1 MRALEGRPEEGGGAT
16 LLADRDAFHADA
28 LPVDQPDAYLP
39 RDRRRALLD
48 GASIP
53 DRVHGAALFADIS
66 GFTPLTETL
75 AAELGAQRGAEELTA
90 SIGRVFHAVIE
101 ELDLLGGEVLY
112 FSGDAITCW
121 LDGDDGTRAVSAAVA
136 MREAIERVGR
146 IVTPG
151 GSAIQLA
158 LKVAVAVGSARRF
171 VVGDPDIQLIDVLA
185 GRLIDALAEAEHHAD
200 KDDVVLDASA
210 VDALGPR
217 VTLRERRGDRGAAVL
232 DRLLVPVERVPA
244 VQPPALPEEL
254 VQPWLLPAVYERLR
268 TGRGEF
274 LAELRP
280 AYPVFIRFGGI
291 DYDDDDEAIDK
302 LDGFVRQAQR
312 IFARFGGN
320 VLQLTLGDK
329 GAYLYG
335 VFGSPIAHEDDAA
348 RAAAAALE
356 LRDLEKTTA
365 VQDLQIGIA
374 HGRLRS
380 GTYGH
385 ELRRTFVCLGD
396 AVNLAARL
404 MGKAPA
410 GSVYVSDAVRVAAG
424 EAFVWRQL
432 DDLTV
437 KGKAAPIVAH
447 ELAGSLERASRRRLR
462 FELPLAGRME
472 ELATL
477 ERAMARALAGNGQAI
492 GIAAEAGMGKSRLIA
507 EFVRDVRRRGL
518 PVAVGE
524 CQSFGTSSPYFVWRE
539 IWRQLLGLEDGE
551 TEAQVDA
558 LRATVETIDPTL
570 VPRLPLLGVVV
581 GLEIPDTELT
591 ATFDAKLRK
600 ASLEDLLAQLVRH
613 LAVPEPIVLVLEDCH
628 WMDELSRDLL
638 EAVLR
643 ATAASKVLVLV
654 AYRPA
659 AGPGGDLGIERM
671 PMFEELSLTEL
682 STDEIGQVVRARVE
696 QLAGA
701 GVQPS
706 DQLVELV
713 ASRAEGNPL
722 YVEELVGYVAS
733 RGVDLTDPRAVA
745 QVELPESLHSLVLS
759 RIDRLPEAPRR
770 TLKVASVIGRVFRAP
785 VLPDVYPDL
794 GNLDAVRDNLG
805 RLRGAD
811 LVRLDREAD
820 EAYLFKHV
828 VTQEVAY
835 ESMPFAVRSS
845 LHRHVGRHLERTAEE
860 AGGGDLDLLAFH
872 YGRSDD
878 GAKKVE
884 YLGRAADAA
893 QAAYANAAAIDY
905 LERLLPLLDGPARA
919 EALLK
924 LARILTLTGDLARAG
939 EIGGQ
944 ARDAAEAVGDVSAVG
959 WSEVALGEV
968 ARRQGRFDHA
978 VERLT
983 AARSTFLTVGDEA
996 GVGRALHLLGT
1007 VSSQRGAHD
1016 DAERIYQ
1023 ESAAIRERIGDRAGL
1038 AAIWTNLGIVADQRG
1053 DFPASKAFNERAL
1066 EINRELGNRWGIA
1079 NALNNIAVVDF
1090 QEGRLEP
1097 ARELGT
1103 EAVQILVEI
1112 GDAQMLA
1119 IARHSL
1125 ANVLRALGE
1134 MDEARELLADSLV
1147 TYRQLDDRW
1156 GLAFLV
1162 EDIGVFAAHQ
1172 GDFVAALEL
1181 LGAADRIR
1189 ANDDLPRAPG
1199 HDRELQKEFAAA
1211 RAALGDEAAAAQAHG
1226 AEWDLDAAL
1235 DRAGELVQGS
1245 D

>member
-1 MRALEGRPEEGGGAT
+1 MQGAGGA
-16 LLADRDAFHADA
+16 LVADPDTPLADA
-28 LPVDQPDAYLP
+28 LAVDEPDAYLP
-39 RDRRRALLD
+39 RDRRRALLE
-48 GASIP
+48 GASLP
-53 DRVHGAALFADIS
+53 DRVRGAALFADIS

-101 ELDLLGGEVLY
+101 ELDRLGGEVIY

-121 LDGDDGTRAVSAAVA
+121 LDGDDGARAVAAAVG

-151 GSAIQLA
+151 GTEIQLA
-158 LKVAVAVGSARRF
+158 LKVAVAVGAARRF

-185 GRLIDALAEAEHHAD
+185 GRLIDALADAEHHAD
-200 KDDVVLDASA
+200 KGDVILDRSA
-210 VDALGPR
+210 VEALGPR
-217 VTLRERRGDRGAAVL
+217 VTVGARRGDGSAVVL

-244 VQPPALPEEL
+244 AQPPPLPEEL
-254 VQPWLLPAVYERLR
+254 VRPWLLPAVYERIR

-280 AYPVFIRFGGI
+280 AYPVFVRFAGI
-291 DYDDDDEAIDK
+291 DYDDDEEAIEK

-356 LRDLEKTTA
+356 LRELEKTTGA
-365 VQDLQIGIA
+365 RDLQIGIA

-385 ELRRTFVCLGD
+385 AMRRTFVCLGD

-404 MGKAPA
+404 MSRAPA
-410 GSVYVSDAVRVAAG
+410 GAVYVGDAVRRAAG

-437 KGKAAPIVAH
+437 KGKSAPIVAH
-447 ELAGSLERASRRRLR
+447 ELTGSLERASRRRLR
-462 FELPLAGRME
+462 FELPLAGRLE
-472 ELATL
+472 ELAAL
-477 ERAMARALAGNGQAI
+477 EGAMARAAAGNGQAI
-492 GIAAEAGMGKSRLIA
+492 GIAADAGMGKSRLLA
-507 EFVRDVRRRGL
+507 EFIRDLRRRGL
-518 PVAVGE
+518 AVAVGE
-524 CQSFGTSSPYFVWRE
+524 CQSFGTSSAYFVWRE
-539 IWRQLLGLEDGE
+539 IWRQLLHVEDDLEG
-551 TEAQVDA
+551 EAQIDA
-558 LRATVETIDPTL
+558 LRATVEAIDPGL
-570 VPRLPLLGVVV
+570 VARLPLLGAVL

-600 ASLEDLLAQLVRH
+600 TSLEDLLAQL
-613 LAVPEPIVLVLEDCH
+613 LQALSAPAPIVLVLEDCH
-628 WMDELSRDLL
+628 WIDELSRDLL
-638 EAVLR
+638 EALLR
-643 ATAASKVLVLV
+643 ATTTSTVLVLV

-659 AGPGGDLGIERM
+659 AARGGDLGIERM
-671 PMFEELSLTEL
+671 PMFEEIALTEL

-696 QLAGA
+696 QLVGAGA
-701 GVQPS
+701 EAS
-706 DQLVELV
+706 DELVELV
-713 ASRAEGNPL
+713 AARAEGNPL
-722 YVEELVGYVAS
+722 YVEELVGYVKS
-733 RGVDLTDPRAVA
+733 RGVDLTDPSAVA
-745 QVELPESLHSLVLS
+745 EVELPESLHSLVLS
-759 RIDRLPEAPRR
+759 RIDRVPEAPRR

-785 VLPDVYPDL
+785 VLPEVYPDL
-794 GNLDAVRDNLG
+794 GTLDAVRDNLG

-835 ESMPFAVRSS
+835 ESMPFAVRTS
-845 LHRHVGRHLERTAEE
+845 LHRRVGRHLERTSDE
-860 AGGGDLDLLAFH
+860 AGGGDLDLLAYH
-872 YGRSDD
+872 YWRSDD

-884 YLGRAADAA
+884 YLGKAADAA
-893 QAAYANAAAIDY
+893 QAAYANSAAIEY
-905 LERLLPLLDGPARA
+905 LERLLPLLDEAARA

-939 EIGGQ
+939 EAGRR
-944 ARDAAEAVGDVSAVG
+944 ARDAAEAVGDASAVG
-959 WSEVALGEV
+959 WCEVALGEV
-968 ARRQGRFDHA
+968 ARRQGRFDEA
-978 VERLT
+978 IERLT
-983 AARSTFLTVGDEA
+983 AARATFETVGDDA
-996 GVGRALHLLGT
+996 GIGRALHLMGT

-1053 DFPASKAFNERAL
+1053 DFPASRAFNERAL

-1090 QEGRLEP
+1090 QEGRHEL

-1103 EAVQILVEI
+1103 EAVQILAEI

-1134 MDEARELLADSLV
+1134 MEPARELFAASLA

-1162 EDIGVFAAHQ
+1162 EDIGVFVAHL
-1172 GDFVAALEL
+1172 GEFVAALEL

-1189 ANDDLPRAPG
+1189 ASDDLPRAPG

-1211 RAALGDEAAAAQAHG
+1211 RAALGDAAQGVQARG
-1226 AEWDLDAAL
+1226 AGWDLEAAL
-1235 DRAGELVQGS
+1235 DRADALVTAWN
-1245 D
+1245 